1 MMRLLRGFPG
11 KPTHPPLTQVAIGGY
26 TVGVIM
32 LVLGALDVRE
42 TQMAVG
48 ALLALSGGLIFGVLA
63 ALTGLLDWIELPK
76 GSEVRRIATVHL
88 LVMVLATVLFALT
101 WWVQRRGYDDGEV
114 KAVASVLGVLGEAF
128 LIAGGY
134 LGGTIVFVYG
144 QRVLKRPDTPL
155 ADALIPGRAA
165 LEEDP
170 HVGGEQ

>member
-1 MMRLLRGFPG
+1 M
-11 KPTHPPLTQVAIGGY
+11 
-26 TVGVIM
+26 
-32 LVLGALDVRE
+32 
-42 TQMAVG
+42 G